1 MAMSNGIEWR
11 IECMFLYY
19 LMMIMS
25 RSLTHPFL
33 EVIVTHKIVVS
44 CAGLRSHSLVVD
56 QIEMC
61 YLVHPS
67 SSSKIHDHDGDDDG
81 DDGGYDDDHAS
92 SLVLRWIADKIRAP
106 PTAVDQP
113 TPSPRR
119 RNPKNVAKRGSVE

>member
-1 MAMSNGIEWR
+1 MAMSNR
-11 IECMFLYY
+11 IEGRAMCMFLYY
-19 LMMIMS
+19 LYLIMMIMS
-25 RSLTHPFL
+25 PSLTHPFL
-33 EVIVTHKIVVS
+33 EVIVTHKIIVS
-44 CAGLRSHSLVVD
+44 CAGLRSHSLVAD

-67 SSSKIHDHDGDDDG
+67 SSSKIHDHDGDDD
-81 DDGGYDDDHAS
+81 DHAS
-92 SLVLRWIADKIRAP
+92 SLVLRRIADKIRAP

>member
-25 RSLTHPFL
+25 PSLTHPFL

-44 CAGLRSHSLVVD
+44 CAGLRSHSLVAD

-67 SSSKIHDHDGDDDG
+67 SSSRIDYDGDDG
-81 DDGGYDDDHAS
+81 DDGDDDDDNDAS
-92 SLVLRWIADKIRAP
+92 SLVLRRIADKIRAP